1 MSILSAEQKAK
12 DILERAWD
20 GNFPVDPLLIA
31 ERLSSM
37 SEAGCIDMVGAN
49 NNELN
54 GASGMAE
61 FVDASNKKHF
71 KCSYN
76 ASEAMVRQRFTQAHE
91 LGHVVLAHVDEKT
104 PRMRDERFDNR
115 NGIEIDANAFAAELL
130 MPSRWLPALLKQA
143 ESFNELTR
151 TLGVSAVA
159 LRYRLKNLGLL

>member
-12 DILERAWD
+12 AILARAWD
-20 GNFPVDPLLIA
+20 GKFPVDPLLIA
-31 ERLSSM
+31 KRLSSM
-37 SEAGCIDMVGAN
+37 NEAVCIDLVGADN
-49 NNELN
+49 NQLN

-61 FVDASNKKHF
+61 LVEVTNKKRF

-76 ASEAMVRQRFTQAHE
+76 TSEAMVRQRFTQAHE

-115 NGIEIDANAFAAELL
+115 NAIEIDANAFAAELL
-130 MPSRWLPALLKQA
+130 MPSRWLPTLLKQA
-143 ESFNELTR
+143 DSFNELTR

-159 LRYRLKNLGLL
+159 LRYRLKNLGLF